1 MAQCEK
7 GEEFSVEELG
17 VEGLGGD
24 CRPKISLGMVT
35 TSVQVKGGGR
45 YYTMIAL
52 WVV

>member
-1 MAQCEK
+1 MDWVAVV
-7 GEEFSVEELG
+7 GSSRF
-17 VEGLGGD
+17 
-24 CRPKISLGMVT
+24 SLGIVT